1 MKLKLVI
8 EIVIIVLLIMIST
21 IVLHFFIGNVSSK
34 VPEEIKKVCN
44 VKEERYQ
51 NRRVFI
57 LTPKLKEEKETVIYY
72 LHGGS
77 YVAELSLA
85 HWRFLSKLTQDTK
98 ATIVVPDYPLTP
110 QYHYTDAFQMV
121 EPLYKEIIQKVGKQ
135 NLIVMG
141 DSAGGGMALALI
153 EKVGEKEE
161 QRPQKTILIS
171 PWLDVSMQNVEIPKV
186 QQQDKMLNME
196 LLKMAGV
203 AYSGSEEN
211 VKNYL
216 VSPIYGPLENIGEVV
231 IYTGT
236 KDILNP
242 DVHLL
247 EKKAKEKRSNNKYR
261 RNRRCRTWLDNSSIP
276 RQKIWKWIGTK
287 GLPETFRGNRKP
299 IEKAL
304 QN

>member
-1 MKLKLVI
+1 MKLKIVI
-8 EIVIIVLLIMIST
+8 GIIVLLVMISS
-21 IVLHFFIGNVSSK
+21 IVLYFFIGNISSK

-51 NRRVFI
+51 NRGVFI
-57 LTPKLKEEKETVIYY
+57 LTPKEKIEKEIVIYY

-85 HWRFLSKLTQDTK
+85 HWKFLSKLTKDTK
-98 ATIVVPDYPLTP
+98 ATIIVPDYPLTP
-110 QYHYTDAFQMV
+110 QYHYTDTFQMV

-135 NLIVMG
+135 KLIVMG

-153 EKVGEKEE
+153 EKVGKEE
-161 QRPQKTILIS
+161 KLRPKKTILIS
-171 PWLDVSMQNVEIPKV
+171 PWLDVSMQNNEIIKV
-186 QQQDKMLNME
+186 QEQDKMLNIE
-196 LLKMAGV
+196 LLKIAGV

-216 VSPIYGPLENIGEVV
+216 VSPIYGPLENIGDVV

-247 EKKAKEKRSNNKYR
+247 ESKAKQKRDSNTNTRNK
-261 RNRRCRTWLDNSSIP
+261 RCS
-276 RQKIWKWIGTK
+276 
-287 GLPETFRGNRKP
+287 
-299 IEKAL
+299 A
-304 QN
+304 